1 MVCSVRILWQ
11 SKRQLEGKPLGRD
24 VGRGFR
30 GVTAVTT
37 GHHEQPGR
45 LHIQAGGDPAE
56 VRRLPAARDP
66 AALEQTLAA
75 LAAGWLPRSPGPGR
89 RTHTGICLAW
99 GSVTTPLGSVF
110 ISPTEVF
117 EKHSELIQ

>member
-1 MVCSVRILWQ
+1 M
-11 SKRQLEGKPLGRD
+11 
-24 VGRGFR
+24 
-30 GVTAVTT
+30 TA

-75 LAAGWLPRSPGPGR
+75 LAAGWLPRSPDPGR
-89 RTHTGICLAW
+89 RYAW
-99 GSVTTPLGSVF
+99 VDGEGLVRRVLGWGGV
-110 ISPTEVF
+110 PWMRGLPGGVPWMGG
-117 EKHSELIQ
+117 LVRGACRG

>member
-1 MVCSVRILWQ
+1 M
-11 SKRQLEGKPLGRD
+11 
-24 VGRGFR
+24 
-30 GVTAVTT
+30 TA

-45 LHIQAGGDPAE
+45 LHFQAGGDPAE

-89 RTHTGICLAW
+89 RYAWVDGEGLVRRVLGWVGGVPCMRGLPGACL
-99 GSVTTPLGSVF
+99 G
-110 ISPTEVF
+110 
-117 EKHSELIQ
+117 